1 MRTQSFDRNDHLTE
15 WAWRAARGLWVLLAV
30 LMVGILALFV
40 FYDLHRLLVDPCPV
54 LGPCVL
60 NSNWLTPPGMP
71 RWLFASLHLAVL
83 IVPAVIWMSLA
94 VWVFV
99 SRPRWI
105 WGYVFSLFYLMGWFS
120 ETNIQ
125 PIHELLREAIPLLFL
140 TLGFSDL
147 ARSLE
152 VQAWVD
158 LVRGVLKMLADVLLV
173 LAVFTFP
180 NGRFWP
186 QWSKYFLWAF
196 VAVAFFYSIPPF
208 RYSNLNYTRWPN
220 HLGEAFFLVLTL
232 GLLAAIVQRFRISD
246 PQTRVRLNDVLP
258 SHLASV
264 GWYIIASIY
273 DYALEEM
280 LFPVQST
287 YHLIP
292 LQSFLTLLRKSVNAV
307 LMVWFAASVARAI
320 ARHQL
325 FDIRFVLNRT
335 LAFGALTL
343 SALSIYALIV
353 GGFGSLF
360 RNGELWLSVLATGVI
375 AVLFQPLLIIFRRAA
390 NRLIYGE
397 RDDPYRAI
405 ANLGRRLEAALPPD
419 EMLSTVVQ
427 TVAGSLKLPF
437 VALRLQDGR
446 VVSVGIPLAT
456 PVEFALLVNGIRVG
470 QLEVSPRHANEV
482 FALSE
487 RRLLSDLANRA
498 AVAVQE
504 VQLLDALRQ
513 SREALVLAREE
524 ERKRLRRDLHDGLG
538 PTLVGVSF
546 SLEASRMLLD
556 SDRSHDRS
564 HDRARAD
571 ALLASSGLRIEEAI
585 ADIRRLVDD
594 LRPPALDDLGLCGA
608 IQQRADQF
616 VSLRPILEFESLP
629 ALPAAVE
636 VAAFR
641 ITCEA
646 LNNAIKHARAS
657 SVRVQVRIVDHGLDL
672 QVSDDG
678 VGLSEHR
685 REGVGLQ
692 TMRERALELGG
703 RFEVKSLG
711 DGTRVSA
718 WLPVRAQ

>member
-1 MRTQSFDRNDHLTE
+1 MRTQSLDRARNDFTE
-15 WAWRAARGLWVLLAV
+15 FAWRAARGLWLFLAV
-30 LMVGILALFV
+30 LMVGILALLV

-83 IVPAVIWMSLA
+83 IVPAVIWMTLA

-120 ETNIQ
+120 EANIQ
-125 PIHELLREAIPLLFL
+125 PIHELLREAVPLLLL
-140 TLGFSDL
+140 TLGVPDL

-152 VQAWVD
+152 VQTWVD
-158 LVRGVLKMLADVLLV
+158 LLRGVLKMLADVLLV

-196 VAVAFFYSIPPF
+196 IAVAFFYSIPPF
-208 RYSNLNYTRWPN
+208 RYSNLNYTHWPN

-232 GLLAAIVQRFRISD
+232 GLVAAIVQRFRISD
-246 PQTRVRLNDVLP
+246 PQTRVQLNGVVP

-264 GWYIIASIY
+264 SWYILASIY
-273 DYALEEM
+273 DYALEKM
-280 LFPVQST
+280 LFPIQST

-292 LQSFLTLLRKSVNAV
+292 LQSFLTLVRKSVNAA
-307 LMVWFAASVARAI
+307 LMIWFAASVARAI

-325 FDIRFVLNRT
+325 FDIRFALNRT

-360 RNGELWLSVLATGVI
+360 RHGELWLSILATGVI
-375 AVLFQPLLIIFRRAA
+375 AVLFQPLLIVFRRAA

-405 ANLGRRLEAALPPD
+405 ASLGRRLEGALPPD
-419 EMLSTVVQ
+419 EMLSIVVQ
-427 TVAGSLKLPF
+427 TVANSLKLPF

-456 PVEFALLVNGIRVG
+456 PVEFALLVNGTQVG

-482 FALSE
+482 FAHSE
-487 RRLLSDLANRA
+487 QRLLSDLANRA

-504 VQLLDALRQ
+504 VQLLEALRQ
-513 SREALVLAREE
+513 SREGLVLAREE
-524 ERKRLRRDLHDGLG
+524 ERKRIRRDLHDGLG

-556 SDRSHDRS
+556 SDRD
-564 HDRARAD
+564 RAD
-571 ALLASSGLRIEEAI
+571 ALLVSSGLRVQEAI

-636 VAAFR
+636 VAAYR

-657 SVRVQVRIVDHGLDL
+657 SVRVQVRIVNHGLNL
-672 QVSDDG
+672 EISDDG
-678 VGLSEHR
+678 VGLFEYR
-685 REGVGLQ
+685 RDGAGLQ

-703 RFEVKSLG
+703 RFEIQSLA
-711 DGTRVSA
+711 DGTRVCA
-718 WLPVRAQ
+718 WFPVRAQ

>member
-1 MRTQSFDRNDHLTE
+1 VVVRKPASRGADRASRDLDVTRGLGFCFKATVDLGVRFFPVLPDGLVQRDEHPTDP
-15 WAWRAARGLWVLLAV
+15 RVVARGGSAAFLDARSSRSGPKSRGASLGGFGAGRVENAGRCLAGAGRV
-30 LMVGILALFV
+30 HISERAILAAMVKVFFV
-40 FYDLHRLLVDPCPV
+40 GFCCRCFFLQH
-54 LGPCVL
+54 
-60 NSNWLTPPGMP
+60 
-71 RWLFASLHLAVL
+71 
-83 IVPAVIWMSLA
+83 PAVQVQQFELHPLA
-94 VWVFV
+94 
-99 SRPRWI
+99 
-105 WGYVFSLFYLMGWFS
+105 
-120 ETNIQ
+120 Q
-125 PIHELLREAIPLLFL
+125 P
-140 TLGFSDL
+140 LG
-147 ARSLE
+147 
-152 VQAWVD
+152 
-158 LVRGVLKMLADVLLV
+158 RGVLSRFDARFACGDCATVPHQRSANSSAAERRFTESSGERWLVHPRIDLRLRLGGDAFSSPIDVS
-173 LAVFTFP
+173 P
-180 NGRFWP
+180 
-186 QWSKYFLWAF
+186 
-196 VAVAFFYSIPPF
+196 
-208 RYSNLNYTRWPN
+208 
-220 HLGEAFFLVLTL
+220 
-232 GLLAAIVQRFRISD
+232 D
-246 PQTRVRLNDVLP
+246 
-258 SHLASV
+258 
-264 GWYIIASIY
+264 
-273 DYALEEM
+273 
-280 LFPVQST
+280 
-287 YHLIP
+287 
-292 LQSFLTLLRKSVNAV
+292 
-307 LMVWFAASVARAI
+307 SVAKF
-320 ARHQL
+320 
-325 FDIRFVLNRT
+325 FDVAAKISQCRSDGLVCRFGCTRNRT

-427 TVAGSLKLPF
+427 TLAGSLKLPF

-456 PVEFALLVNGIRVG
+456 PVEFALLVNGAQVG

-556 SDRSHDRS
+556 SDRA

-672 QVSDDG
+672 QISDDG

-685 REGVGLQ
+685 REGAGLQ

-703 RFEVKSLG
+703 RFEVKSFG